1 MAKSCPKEY
10 GYLKNGKCVKH
21 KKAKKP
27 EKPSLLK
34 SAKRVFR
41 PLNPKHKDTKATSR
55 EFKRGAE
62 ALTRGAAGLLTLGG
76 SEAMMTVDKFL
87 KGRKKA
93 DAVQKSL
100 VARRQQKKKTTKGPR
115 KYAAK

>member
-1 MAKSCPKEY
+1 MAKCPKEY
-10 GYLKNGKCVKH
+10 GYLKDGKCIKH

-34 SAKRVFR
+34 SAKRSVKS
-41 PLNPKHKDTKATSR
+41 LNPKHTKKSQRVGEVIA
-55 EFKRGAE
+55 RGMAGI
-62 ALTRGAAGLLTLGG
+62 LTYGG
-76 SEAMMTVDKFL
+76 SEAIMAGSKFV
-87 KGRKKA
+87 KGRKKKA
-93 DAVQKSL
+93 EVQKSL

>member
-10 GYLKNGKCVKH
+10 GYLKDGRCIKH

-34 SAKRVFR
+34 SAKSVLR
-41 PLNPKHKDTKATSR
+41 PLAKGTKVQR
-55 EFKRGAE
+55 RGETVGRTLAGV
-62 ALTRGAAGLLTLGG
+62 LTWGG
-76 SEAMMTVDKFL
+76 SEAIMTGQKFL
-87 KGRKKA
+87 KGRKKKA
-93 DAVQKSL
+93 EVQKSL
-100 VARRQQKKKTTKGPR
+100 AARKVKKDKIKVQKKKRTVGR